1 MSGWG
6 RRGGAH
12 LLLGGA
18 SVPLA
23 TCGQGGVQ
31 GPFLQR
37 TEPEAGRWP
46 GHLELAG
53 EAGDAGS
60 PGGWEAGAGK
70 GEALTEREEGVCLQ
84 CAYWQGWLTNRGPQG
99 TPSLYL
105 TSLGFGWGPMLSS
118 WISEPA
124 LSPANPKETLDLI
137 RIRFPFV
144 PQMLE
149 HQILVH

>member
-6 RRGGAH
+6 RRVGAH

-23 TCGQGGVQ
+23 TCGQGGAQ

-53 EAGDAGS
+53 EAGDTGS
-60 PGGWEAGAGK
+60 PGSWEARAGK
-70 GEALTEREEGVCLQ
+70 SEALTKGEEVCLFAV
-84 CAYWQGWLTNRGPQG
+84 CLLAGLARLQGATGNPHPG
-99 TPSLYL
+99 LYL
-105 TSLGFGWGPMLSS
+105 TTLGPGWGPTLSS

-124 LSPANPKETLDLI
+124 LSPANPNETLSLLWI
-137 RIRFPFV
+137 RLPFV
-144 PQMLE
+144 PKCQNTKP
-149 HQILVH
+149 